1 MSEYIEYDCFENKAY
16 KKTGRNGKIKISI
29 EPYNSVMI
37 IDGAYVPSEA
47 EEYREKI
54 FGEEYEI
61 KPEFKISLAE
71 GNSDK
76 FEFYKKTDELFNV
89 TGRDERP
96 HFSGHIKYETEVKLK
111 KNDLMLDLGYV
122 GEAAEL
128 YINENY
134 VGLKQ
139 IPPYTFEVRRD
150 IINNDDEPDKI
161 KIIVSNHN
169 GYSRRDDFSKYVMF
183 EPSGLLK
190 PIKIKYRA

>member
-1 MSEYIEYDCFENKAY
+1 
-16 KKTGRNGKIKISI
+16 
-29 EPYNSVMI
+29 
-37 IDGAYVPSEA
+37 
-47 EEYREKI
+47 
-54 FGEEYEI
+54 
-61 KPEFKISLAE
+61 
-71 GNSDK
+71 
-76 FEFYKKTDELFNV
+76 
-89 TGRDERP
+89 
-96 HFSGHIKYETEVKLK
+96 
-111 KNDLMLDLGYV
+111 MLDLGYV

-134 VGLKQ
+134 VGSKQ